1 MTILYEDFV
10 QFAGGFPALVIFF
23 SFIMVVIMK
32 DFQTFMFLLF
42 ICLAEFI
49 VRILKR
55 IFKTMMGTKEWPL
68 LGKGTRPHQ
77 RKPRPCFWPG
87 FKYICTDYGMPS
99 GHALYAAV
107 FSSYWIARLINA
119 PYKILMILFFSS
131 ITLLVMYSRVM
142 WAKVHTWQQVIVGAI
157 FGSLIG
163 WHYYGFVENIKS
175 KYVGN
180 L

>member
-10 QFAGGFPALVIFF
+10 QFAGGFPALVIIF

-55 IFKTMMGTKEWPL
+55 IFKTMMGTKDWPL
-68 LGKGTRPHQ
+68 LGKGTRPRS

-99 GHALYAAV
+99 GHALYATI
-107 FSSYWIARLINA
+107 FSSYWIARLFNY

-131 ITLLVMYSRVM
+131 ISLLVMYSRVM